1 MEERRI
7 SRTTLDTHDQESGQE
22 FTERAQLVDRGLE
35 LAVVYEPA
43 TVAGEDVFGLDDSTI
58 RHIVCLTLARV
69 GVLKP
74 VELSVLITDDAHVQ
88 TLNREYRGQDHATDV
103 LSFPF
108 LRAPLVEGP
117 EDELWPRQAETEV
130 PADAGLAGVS
140 EPVGANLELDEAD
153 FEFPGREDGAL
164 YLGDIALSHDAIERQ
179 AAQVEHSAAWELAYL
194 LAHGVLHLVGYD
206 DLTDAGYRAMV
217 AHQEA
222 VLAEAG
228 LEK

>member
-1 MEERRI
+1 M
-7 SRTTLDTHDQESGQE
+7 
-22 FTERAQLVDRGLE
+22 QLVDKGLE

-43 TVAGEDVFGLDDSTI
+43 TAAGEDIFGLSDSTI

-69 GVLKP
+69 GVLEP

-88 TLNREYRGQDHATDV
+88 TLNRDYRGRDEATDV
-103 LSFPF
+103 LSFPY
-108 LRAPLVEGP
+108 LRAPLVRRP
-117 EDELWPRQAETEV
+117 ADELWQRQAETE
-130 PADAGLAGVS
+130 AGANAGSSVEN
-140 EPVGANLELDEAD
+140 EPVWANSEIDEAD
-153 FEFPGREDGAL
+153 FEFPEWEDDAL
-164 YLGDIALSHDAIERQ
+164 HLGDIALSRDAIERQ

-228 LEK
+228 LER

>member
-1 MEERRI
+1 M
-7 SRTTLDTHDQESGQE
+7 
-22 FTERAQLVDRGLE
+22 DRGLE

-43 TVAGEDVFGLDDSTI
+43 TAAGEDVFGLHDATI

-108 LRAPLVEGP
+108 LMAPLVEGP
-117 EDELWPRQAETEV
+117 EDELWPQEETEV
-130 PADAGLAGVS
+130 SVDAGLAGDP
-140 EPVGANLELDEAD
+140 ELAGAHSELDKAD
-153 FEFPGREDGAL
+153 VEFPEREDGTL
-164 YLGDIALSHDAIERQ
+164 YLGDIALSRDAIERQ

>member
-1 MEERRI
+1 V
-7 SRTTLDTHDQESGQE
+7 
-22 FTERAQLVDRGLE
+22 QLVDRGLE

-43 TVAGEDVFGLDDSTI
+43 TAVGEDVFGLDDSTI
-58 RHIVCLTLARV
+58 RYIVCLTLARV
-69 GVLKP
+69 AVLEP
-74 VELSVLITDDAHVQ
+74 VELSVLITDDTHVR
-88 TLNREYRGQDHATDV
+88 TLNRDYRGQDDATDV

-117 EDELWPRQAETEV
+117 EEELWLPEEESEARSDDGLTGDHEPMWENSEV
-130 PADAGLAGVS
+130 
-140 EPVGANLELDEAD
+140 DEAD
-153 FEFPGREDGAL
+153 FEFPEREGDAL
-164 YLGDIALSHDAIERQ
+164 YLGDIALSRDAIERQ

-228 LEK
+228 LER

>member
-1 MEERRI
+1 M
-7 SRTTLDTHDQESGQE
+7 DK
-22 FTERAQLVDRGLE
+22 GLE

-43 TVAGEDVFGLDDSTI
+43 TAAGEDVFGLDDSTI

-69 GVLKP
+69 GILEA

-88 TLNREYRGQDHATDV
+88 TLNREYRGQNDATDV

-117 EDELWPRQAETEV
+117 EDELWLGQAET
-130 PADAGLAGVS
+130 AAQTDAGRAGDLDPISANS
-140 EPVGANLELDEAD
+140 EASETD
-153 FEFPGREDGAL
+153 FEFPAGENNAL
-164 YLGDIALSHDAIERQ
+164 YLGDIALSRDAIERQ
-179 AAQVEHSAAWELAYL
+179 AAQVGHSAAWELAYL

-228 LEK
+228 LER